1 MRDEPVFG
9 ILTEQYDISY
19 PQYYDITR
27 KYGHFSEDG
36 AQYTVTDRNTP
47 RQWYSV
53 MANKNFASI
62 MTNDGY
68 GVFGYKSFYLRFSKF
83 YSKTDYMIRQLN
95 GKRRIIIKNSTGK
108 TYDLI
113 GDSADL
119 QFEVRPGSCKY
130 SGTVD
135 NIQFEILMYV
145 PENDPIEC
153 TKVTLSGLHGYNWTI
168 HTVQDWSITCALP
181 KTKDYTMSMSTEKD
195 CVVMTGE
202 DVHTW
207 GNLYGFTAQQGLTAC
222 VESYQEPVNS
232 DNSKIQNFYRVTTT
246 KELQAKSNCVEYI
259 YTGVSDNSYCQLV
272 KKYLE
277 NQQFE
282 AEFEKLNRKWD
293 NIIQRNYCQLPDKN
307 LQNFLNVWLK
317 NQLHITSLYNR
328 FGRMGYRD
336 ILQDCWGALYVD
348 PELTRNH
355 IKEAAARMYPDGRC
369 PRQFDLYSDIFDVR
383 DFADS
388 PIWMPIALN
397 YYLKETGDF
406 DLLNEAVGY
415 YGCDEVTTVREHIE
429 RALEYLFTN
438 RGKNG
443 LVLIRG
449 GDWLD
454 GLEGLNKLG
463 EATGVWMTIAAF
475 HAQNLMAE
483 IYDQIGDQE
492 TADLM
497 RRRSAEYKHYVNT
510 VGWNGKWYSYAIIN
524 DNEIIGGPDCLEGK
538 IYLNPQTWAIFTG
551 IADGDKYDKLMRA
564 INVYLTTPVGPLLM
578 APPYV
583 ATGHR
588 YGRLQK
594 QRPGTFANSAVY
606 LHAAS
611 FKIFA
616 DVKRGAYNEA
626 YDTFMR
632 IIPNH
637 VDNPDSRRTNE
648 PYAVGNVHYGT
659 AHQCTG
665 LNLYSW
671 FSATPA
677 WLIHGG
683 FEEIL
688 GIHPEFNGLRIS
700 PPDIDGWDSFQIR
713 RTYRETVY
721 NFSFKR
727 TGKRAIYVDNKLIS
741 ENVVYSTKPEVQ
753 VTVEF

>member
-9 ILTEQYDISY
+9 IQTEQYDISY
-19 PQYYDITR
+19 PQYYDITK
-27 KYGHFSEDG
+27 KYGYFLDDG
-36 AQYTVTDRNTP
+36 SKYTVTDKNTP
-47 RQWYSV
+47 RQWYSI

-68 GVFGYKSFYLRFSKF
+68 GVIGYKSFYLRFTKF

-95 GKRRIIIKNSTGK
+95 GKRRIIIKNANGK
-108 TYDLI
+108 SYDLI
-113 GDSADL
+113 EDSADL
-119 QFEVRPGSCKY
+119 QFSVTPGSCVY
-130 SGTVD
+130 TGTVD
-135 NIQFEILMYV
+135 GIGFEILMFV
-145 PENDPIEC
+145 PEEDPIEC
-153 TKVTLSGLHGYNWTI
+153 TRVTLSGLNGDKWTI
-168 HTVQDWSITCALP
+168 HTVQDWAINCALP
-181 KTKDYTMSMSTEKD
+181 NTRDYTMSIATEEN
-195 CVVMTGE
+195 CFVMVGE
-202 DVHTW
+202 NVHTW
-207 GNLYGFTAQQGLTAC
+207 GNLYGFTAQTGLTA
-222 VESYQEPVNS
+222 QMEPYAEFVNA
-232 DNSKIQNFYRVTTT
+232 DNSKSQQFYRVTTT
-246 KELQAKSNCVEYI
+246 KDLPAEDRCVEYI
-259 YTGVSDNSYCQLV
+259 YSGVSDESYSALV
-272 KKYLE
+272 KRYLG
-277 NQQFE
+277 NN
-282 AEFEKLNRKWD
+282 EFELQYQRLHKKWD
-293 NIIQRNYCQLPDKN
+293 RIIHENYCVLPDKN

-317 NQLHITSLYNR
+317 NQLHVTSLYNR

-348 PELTRNH
+348 PQLTRNH

-388 PIWMPIALN
+388 PVWMPIALN

-406 DLLNEAVGY
+406 DFLTESVGY
-415 YGCDEVTTVREHIE
+415 YGSNEVTTIREHIE
-429 RALEYLFTN
+429 RALNYLFN
-438 RGKNG
+438 SRGKNG

-454 GLEGLNKLG
+454 GLEGINKLG
-463 EATGVWMTIAAF
+463 EATGVWLTIAAF
-475 HAQNLMAE
+475 HGQNLMAE
-483 IYDQIGDQE
+483 IYEQINDKDAAQ
-492 TADLM
+492 LM
-497 RRRSAEYKHYVNT
+497 RKRSAEYKHFVNT

-524 DNEIIGGPDCLEGK
+524 DDEIIGGPDCLEGK

-551 IADGDKYDKLMRA
+551 IADEDKYDKLMRA

-616 DVKRGAYNEA
+616 DVKRGAFNEA

-688 GIHPEFNGLRIS
+688 GIHPEFNGLRIC
-700 PPDIDGWDSFQIR
+700 PPDIDGWDTFCVT
-713 RTYRETVY
+713 RTYRGTKY
-721 NFSFKR
+721 HISFKR
-727 TGKRAIYVDNKLIS
+727 TGKKAIYLNNELVS
-741 ENVVYSTKPEVQ
+741 GNVVYSDEAEANII
-753 VTVEF
+753 VEY